1 MKLYKT
7 RVRLAGSI
15 LNEVWLHNVTPAQ
28 LLACI
33 GTLDRTGFDNFP
45 LAEVTETGSVQRTDA
60 RERERLRREYLDW
73 NLGQGEKLLRDVL
86 GPPGTPLP
94 QFYAPPISEIEDYEE
109 YDDTVAEPT
118 EDEVME
124 TLAKPVEVIR
134 PVRTKVPRGG
144 LKAEDV
150 TTVE

>member
-28 LLACI
+28 LLVLTEI
-33 GTLDRTGFDNFP
+33 HKGGDNFP

-118 EDEVME
+118 EDEVLE

-150 TTVE
+150 TAAE